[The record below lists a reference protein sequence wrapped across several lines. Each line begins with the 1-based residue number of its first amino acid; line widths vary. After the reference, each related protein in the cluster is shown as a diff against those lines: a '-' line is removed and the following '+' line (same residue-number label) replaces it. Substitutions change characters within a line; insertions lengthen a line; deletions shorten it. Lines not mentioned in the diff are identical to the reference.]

1 MKDRLLTNCAY
12 PGIFLSLKIEIE
24 ITPFTK
30 AEAGIYRYATNLLTA
45 LKAIEPSV
53 KLSPMLAGSDIS
65 LPPTNPQLFTELFG
79 CPRIPVSYQ
88 FTKWGGRKA
97 QGSLIRFPHAFEA
110 AYSRHARALKKARAS
125 REMIHRWVKL
135 KREFYRYAGNSLNV
149 IRNLPY
155 KQLTRQYVNA
165 DTAIL
170 HSLYDALPADLGP
183 YRPKLI
189 CQTVHDTIPLLFPVS
204 YHKQFEKI
212 MASARRADL
221 LIVIS
226 EATKRDL
233 LTLEGFR
240 AENIEVIPLAAA
252 PIFQPSPPEKIRAIR
267 HKTGI
272 PDDLPYF
279 LSVSTLEPRKNFPF
293 LLKAF
298 KKLISTP
305 GAPPCRLVLT
315 GAIGWG
321 DIWQEITPLLEEL
334 KDHVH
339 YTGFVS
345 DEELAALYTGAEA
358 FLFPSLYEGFG
369 LPILEAMACGTTIIC
384 SNTSSLPEVAG
395 DTGVLL
401 SPHEESLWVDA
412 MNQAL
417 LRTEEEKRRDS
428 SAAKSRANLFSWEKT
443 ARLTMAAYEKA
454 LARKGMMA
462 ASV

>member
-1 MKDRLLTNCAY
+1 MKVV
-12 PGIFLSLKIEIE
+12 IEV
-24 ITPFTK
+24 TPFTK
-30 AEAGIYRYATNLLTA
+30 IEAGIYRYGSNLLRA
-45 LKAIEPSV
+45 LKATQPSV
-53 KLSPMLAGSDIS
+53 DLSPMLASSDIGV
-65 LPPTNPQLFTELFG
+65 PAANPRLFAELFG
-79 CPRIPVSYQ
+79 NPIISISYQ
-88 FTKWGGRKA
+88 FTRWGSSKS
-97 QGSLIRFPHAFEA
+97 QGPLIRVPHFFQS
-110 AYSRHARALKKARAS
+110 AYHRHARALKNARGA
-125 REMIHRWVKL
+125 RKLIHKWVKL
-135 KREFYRYAGNSLNV
+135 KREFYRYAWNSLDA

-165 DTAIL
+165 DTLIL

-189 CQTVHDTIPLLFPVS
+189 CQTVHDTIPLLFQAS
-204 YHKQFEKI
+204 YHKPFEKVI
-212 MASARRADL
+212 ASARRADL

-226 EATKRDL
+226 ESTKRDL

-240 AENIEVIPLAAA
+240 DENIEVIPLAAA
-252 PIFQPSPPEKIRAIR
+252 PVFQPSPPEQVRKIR

-272 PDDLPYF
+272 PDDIPYF

-293 LLKAF
+293 LLEAF
-298 KKLISTP
+298 KKLINTP
-305 GAPPCRLVLT
+305 GTPQCRMVLT

-321 DIWQEITPLLEEL
+321 GIWQEISPLLEEL
-334 KDHVH
+334 SDHVH

-395 DTGVLL
+395 VTGVLL
-401 SPHEESLWVDA
+401 SPYEESLWVDA
-412 MNQAL
+412 MNQTL

-428 SAAKSRANLFSWEKT
+428 SAAKSRASLFSWEET

-454 LARKGMMA
+454 LARKDRVISG
-462 ASV
+462 V

>member
-1 MKDRLLTNCAY
+1 MKV
-12 PGIFLSLKIEIE
+12 KIEV
-24 ITPFTK
+24 TPFTK
-30 AEAGIYRYATNLLTA
+30 IEAGIYRYGVNLLRT
-45 LKAIEPSV
+45 LKAMQPSV
-53 KLSPMLAGSDIS
+53 DLSPMSASSDIGIR
-65 LPPTNPQLFTELFG
+65 PANPQVFAELFG
-79 CPRIPVSYQ
+79 SPLIPISYQ
-88 FTKWGGRKA
+88 FTRWGGSKA
-97 QGSLIRFPHAFEA
+97 QGPLTRVPHLFEL
-110 AYSRHARALKKARAS
+110 AYHRHARALKKARGS
-125 REMIHRWVKL
+125 RKMIHKGVKL
-135 KREFYRYAGNSLNV
+135 KREFYRYAGSAVNA

-155 KQLTRQYVNA
+155 KQLTRQYVDA
-165 DTAIL
+165 DTVIL
-170 HSLYDALPADLGP
+170 HSLYNGLPADLGP

-189 CQTVHDTIPLLFPVS
+189 CQTVHDTIPLLFPAS
-204 YHKQFEKI
+204 YHKEFEEI
-212 MASARRADL
+212 IASARRADL

-240 AENIEVIPLAAA
+240 AENIEVIPLAAD
-252 PIFQPSPPEKIRAIR
+252 PVFQPSRPEQVRAIR
-267 HKTGI
+267 HKAGI
-272 PDDLPYF
+272 PDDIPYF

-298 KKLISTP
+298 KKLIHTP
-305 GAPPCRLVLT
+305 GTPPCRLVLT
-315 GAIGWG
+315 GAMGWG
-321 DIWQEITPLLEEL
+321 GIWQEIAPLLEEL
-334 KDHVH
+334 KNHVH

-401 SPHEESLWVDA
+401 SPQEESLWVDA

-417 LRTEEEKRRDS
+417 LRTEEEKCRDS
-428 SAAKSRANLFSWEKT
+428 SAAKSRANLFSWKET

-454 LARKGMMA
+454 LARKDTVTP
-462 ASV
+462 SV

>member
-1 MKDRLLTNCAY
+1 MKVV
-12 PGIFLSLKIEIE
+12 IEV
-24 ITPFTK
+24 TPFTK
-30 AEAGIYRYATNLLTA
+30 AEAGIYRYGVNLVKA
-45 LKAIEPSV
+45 LKAIQPSV
-53 KLSPMLAGSDIS
+53 DLSPMSASSEIGI
-65 LPPTNPQLFTELFG
+65 PPANPQLFAELFG
-79 CPRIPVSYQ
+79 SPVIPISYQ
-88 FTKWGGRKA
+88 FISWGRNKA
-97 QGSLIRFPHAFEA
+97 QGMLIRGPHFFQL
-110 AYSRHARALKKARAS
+110 AYHRHAHALKKARGS
-125 REMIHRWVKL
+125 RKMIHRWVKL
-135 KREFYRYAGNSLNV
+135 KREFYRYAGDAMNA

-165 DTAIL
+165 DTLIL

-189 CQTVHDTIPLLFPVS
+189 CQTVHDTIPLLFPAS
-204 YHKQFEKI
+204 YHKQFEEI
-212 MASARRADL
+212 IASARRADL
-221 LIVIS
+221 VIAIS
-226 EATKRDL
+226 EATKQDL

-252 PIFQPSPPEKIRAIR
+252 PVFHPFPPEQVRAIR
-267 HKTGI
+267 HKTGL
-272 PDDLPYF
+272 PDNIPYF

-298 KKLISTP
+298 KKLIHTP
-305 GAPPCRLVLT
+305 GTPRCRLVLT
-315 GAIGWG
+315 GAMGWG
-321 DIWQEITPLLEEL
+321 GIWQEIAPLLEEL

-401 SPHEESLWVDA
+401 PPHEESLWVDA

-428 SAAKSRANLFSWEKT
+428 SAAKSRANLFSWEET

-454 LARKGMMA
+454 LARKDTVIS
-462 ASV
+462 SV